1 MQKSVG
7 TGGICG
13 REVTEPAPDDATRSP
28 YWRNDDNTMDKPQ
41 TLLLSGRSLYYCR
54 ASVVLLTESE
64 ANPLRVHTYV
74 RTRFLIIIVR
84 SRYNHLSASRE
95 IKKRAWYAYR
105 ALFISLDSVQDINR
119 RSCRNVSCRPLRRA
133 NATGRARSWPSLEGR
148 RGSTR
153 HLRVPHAASGR
164 CRP

>member
-7 TGGICG
+7 IEVICG
-13 REVTEPAPDDATRSP
+13 REVTEAAPDDATRSP
-28 YWRNDDNTMDKPQ
+28 YCRNHDNTMDKPQ

-64 ANPLRVHTYV
+64 ANPLRVHTHV
-74 RTRFLIIIVR
+74 RTRFLNN
-84 SRYNHLSASRE
+84 SKKQYNHLSASRE
-95 IKKRAWYAYR
+95 NKKRARYAYR